1 MESATSFSGISYR
14 IANPSRYPEIQTLLY
29 DNFHPDEPMSRALK
43 IYDGT
48 NRKPILDRF
57 AADGMD
63 ENMSIV
69 AIDDVTDKPLAVSIN
84 QTVKPSQASLKESL
98 KEYDDPKFRHILSIL
113 HHVNANAGDLFKKLD
128 TNIIFDIKIVTTDKN
143 NRRGGLAED
152 LLYRSIEL
160 ARVLG
165 FKAIKTE
172 ATGECNINA
181 QDYFTR
187 IVYNRVA
194 CT

>member
-1 MESATSFSGISYR
+1 MESASGLSGIKYR
-14 IANPSRYPEIQTLLY
+14 IASPSRYPEIQTLLY

-69 AIDDVTDKPLAVSIN
+69 AIDDVTNKPLAVSIN

-152 LLYRSIEL
+152 LLYRSVEL

-172 ATGECNINA
+172 ATGSCDINVE
-181 QDYFTR
+181 DYFTG
-187 IVYNRVA
+187 IA
-194 CT
+194 

>member
-1 MESATSFSGISYR
+1 MESASSLSGISYR

-43 IYDGT
+43 IYDGV
-48 NRKPILDRF
+48 NRKPILDQF

-69 AIDDVTDKPLAVSIN
+69 AIDDATDKPLAVSIN
-84 QTVKPSQASLKESL
+84 QTAKPSQASLEEDLQKYL
-98 KEYDDPKFRHILSIL
+98 KAYNDPKFGHILSIL

-152 LLYRSIEL
+152 LLYRSVEL

-165 FKAIKTE
+165 FKAVKTE
-172 ATGECNINA
+172 ATGKCDINL
-181 QDYFTR
+181 QYYSGRT
-187 IVYNRVA
+187 VLGL
-194 CT
+194 